1 MLAQLAGTGLAVRRV
16 GVDGR
21 GQAASE
27 LRRLVA
33 SVCPAIEFD
42 LSRLSAAE
50 VGCWLSHLTAWTDF
64 LRNSRRCCCVV
75 IEDDLVLADGF
86 AEAVHTLARQE
97 RYDTLFL
104 GTSSKNLSAR
114 RGQRIGGIAVREPV
128 GSIYNTWGYVLHRRF
143 IESLL
148 ARRPL
153 GIDVPI
159 DHVLGG
165 RRPLI
170 PAAIAVVV
178 PGLVREADWLASKS
192 QIDASALRV
201 DRWALVQDLRR
212 RLLRS
217 RAGDLYS
224 AMFRWR

>member
-1 MLAQLAGTGLAVRRV
+1 MLAQLARTGLAVHRV

-21 GQAASE
+21 GRSASE
-27 LRRLVA
+27 LRRLA
-33 SVCPAIEFD
+33 AAVCPHIEFD
-42 LSRLSAAE
+42 LGRLSGAE
-50 VGCWLSHLTAWTDF
+50 VGCWLSHLTAWMDF
-64 LRNSRRCCCVV
+64 RRRTRRGCCVV
-75 IEDDLVLADGF
+75 IEDDLVLAEGF
-86 AEAVHTLARQE
+86 AEAVRSLARQD

-114 RGQRIGGIAVREPV
+114 RAQRIGAIAVREPV
-128 GSIYNTWGYVLHRRF
+128 GSIYNTWGYVLRRGY

-153 GIDVPI
+153 QIDVPV

-170 PAAIAVVV
+170 PATIAVVA
-178 PGLVREADWLASKS
+178 PELVREADWLASKS

-201 DRWALVQDLRR
+201 DRWALVQGLRR